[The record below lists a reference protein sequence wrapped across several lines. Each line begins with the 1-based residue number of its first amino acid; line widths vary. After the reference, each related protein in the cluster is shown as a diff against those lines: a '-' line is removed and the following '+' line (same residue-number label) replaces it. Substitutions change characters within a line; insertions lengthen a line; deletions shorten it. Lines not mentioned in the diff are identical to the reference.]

1 MDQRPSGPE
10 PDRLKDQLEGM
21 YRRWVVHQRRG
32 EKQAADKVI
41 EEMIAI
47 APDSPMVLKVQGDQ
61 YISRGQRS
69 KASECYK
76 KAFELDPTDKE
87 AETKF
92 AESLIVGADLEAF
105 VPSAFESQATG
116 KTASILSA
124 LLPGLG
130 QIVTGQTQK
139 GIAFLA
145 IYIVAV
151 GALFAIPN
159 GIKGI
164 AGIFSS
170 RSSDFNGVVLIPL
183 LAAAVTWFISFAD
196 AQSYAKRFSA
206 KKVVERPVP
215 PVDKDFEI

>member
-1 MDQRPSGPE
+1 
-10 PDRLKDQLEGM
+10 
-21 YRRWVVHQRRG
+21 
-32 EKQAADKVI
+32 
-41 EEMIAI
+41 
-47 APDSPMVLKVQGDQ
+47 MVLKVQGDH
-61 YISRGQRS
+61 YMARGQRS
-69 KASECYK
+69 KASELYK

-92 AESLIVGADLEAF
+92 AESLIVGADLGTF

-116 KTASILSA
+116 KSATILSA

-139 GIAFLA
+139 GIAFLV
-145 IYIVAV
+145 IYMVSV

-159 GIKGI
+159 GIKSI

-170 RSSDFNGVVLIPL
+170 RSSDFNGLILIPL
-183 LAAAVTWFISFAD
+183 LGAAITWFISFAD
-196 AQSYAKRFSA
+196 AQSYAKRFST